1 MCLYRLS
8 QGDYYHTI
16 AETTGRG
23 LTTVQC
29 ITQEL
34 RKVFV
39 SIFWSEL
46 VNFLEIV
53 DLTITAVLQVK
64 DKRQF

>member
-29 ITQEL
+29 ITQEV

-39 SIFWSEL
+39 SIFWS
-46 VNFLEIV
+46 
-53 DLTITAVLQVK
+53 
-64 DKRQF
+64 